1 MALINQGGK
10 LLLRDGKLATGQACC
25 CVPPPPPTYGVCC
38 GWSCDFLGDILWPE
52 DWYDEES
59 PNYEK
64 YLSIPP
70 PEGWLAGGYWRKVV
84 EGVANCNDDPDVIAA
99 IKAEL
104 EAELNAYVVPLG
116 GVVNQILLDP
126 DASGQG
132 CLNATEQECSDTLAG
147 TWYESQEECW
157 GNCPNPLP

>member
-1 MALINQGGK
+1 
-10 LLLRDGKLATGQACC
+10 
-25 CVPPPPPTYGVCC
+25 VPPPIDGVCC
-38 GWSCDFLGDILWPE
+38 GWSCGFLGDILWPE
-52 DWYDEES
+52 DWTPEQIQA
-59 PNYEK
+59 
-64 YLSIPP
+64 IPP
-70 PEGWLAGGYWRKVV
+70 PEGWLDFGFGLWRKVV
-84 EGVANCNDDPDVIAA
+84 EGVANCSDDPDVIAA
-99 IKAEL
+99 IIAEL